1 MNPTDKAALALAAIL
16 SISACHAA
24 DSKGEARVDDDI
36 GLRRFHH
43 AGTIVPVAG
52 FQFGAQFGNSGILGD
67 RCAADAEGAARQGGK
82 GQFTLGCGV
91 TQGMTPAQASAQGQ
105 RGFRQVQLGGAAQSQ
120 CDGTQVLALR
130 VATQSG
136 LATRFAKGAVTQL
149 MPVHAGIGFY
159 AGARADRH
167 AVTQLGKGLDALARL
182 AKLL

>member
-1 MNPTDKAALALAAIL
+1 PRALLCGIETDLHKQGACVVLIATKLTLVVQTEGGAL
-16 SISACHAA
+16 
-24 DSKGEARVDDDI
+24 
-36 GLRRFHH
+36 
-43 AGTIVPVAG
+43 AG

-82 GQFTLGCGV
+82 GQFTVGCGV

-159 AGARADRH
+159 AGA
-167 AVTQLGKGLDALARL
+167 
-182 AKLL
+182 